1 MRAFGAAGTDP
12 PEAFGFY
19 GDSAGA
25 AASGNNPTKRRKTEK
40 NIVTIFA
47 VSATHPKREAA
58 PLDEGEDVRR
68 AGFVPQQTLAYAVE
82 CVGVG
87 LHSGMNVTMT
97 LHPAPVDH
105 GIVFSRLDVEEA
117 ARDIPGRFDRVVDTR
132 LCTTLGNDAGITVGT
147 VEHLMAAFAGLG
159 VDNARV
165 ELDGPEVPIM
175 DGSSAPFVFLI
186 ECTGLKEQAAPRRVV
201 RILKDV
207 SIADGPAEVSLVPGD
222 CLTLDCEIDFKS
234 AAVARQALTLPLVN
248 GAFRKE
254 LSRARTFGFLEDV
267 EKLRALG
274 LARGGSLEN
283 AIVVDA
289 GRVLNEE
296 GLRYEDEFVRHK
308 ALDALGDLYLAGAM
322 VIGAFRGVRSGHG
335 ANNRLLRTLFA
346 DPTAWRIE
354 DLTVAES
361 EAAENAHHAKSGL
374 AAE

>member
-1 MRAFGAAGTDP
+1 MGILPARAYP
-12 PEAFGFY
+12 
-19 GDSAGA
+19 
-25 AASGNNPTKRRKTEK
+25 NPVRRTTNTEQT
-40 NIVTIFA
+40 IVTIFS
-47 VSATHPKREAA
+47 VSTTHPKRPSA
-58 PLDEGEDVRR
+58 PFDEGEDVRR
-68 AGFVPQQTLAYAVE
+68 AGFVPQQTLAHAVE
-82 CVGVG
+82 CVGIG

-97 LHPAPVDH
+97 LHPAPADH
-105 GIVFSRLDVEEA
+105 GIVFTRLDVQGTS
-117 ARDIPGRFDRVVDTR
+117 RDIPARYDRVVDTR
-132 LCTTLGNDAGITVGT
+132 LCTTLGNDAGVVVGT

-186 ECTGLKEQAAPRRVV
+186 ECAGLKEQAAPRRVV
-201 RILKDV
+201 RVLKDTV
-207 SIADGPAEVSLVPGD
+207 LADGATEVSLVPGE

-234 AAVARQALTLPLVN
+234 SAVARQALTLHLVN

-254 LSRARTFGFLEDV
+254 LARARTFGFLEDV
-267 EKLRALG
+267 EKLQALG

-289 GRVLNEE
+289 GRVMNEE

-308 ALDALGDLYLAGAM
+308 TLDALGDLYLAGAM

-335 ANNRLLRTLFA
+335 ANNRLLRALFA
-346 DPTAWRIE
+346 DPAAWRIE
-354 DLTVAES
+354 DLTIAES
-361 EAAENAHHAKSGL
+361 EAAERGFHRGSSI

>member
-12 PEAFGFY
+12 LEALGFY

-25 AASGNNPTKRRKTEK
+25 PASENKPTKRKKAEK

-58 PLDEGEDVRR
+58 PFDEGEAVRR

-105 GIVFSRLDVEEA
+105 GIVFSRLDVEDE
-117 ARDIPGRFDRVVDTR
+117 ARDIPARFDRVVDTR
-132 LCTTLGNDAGITVGT
+132 LCTTIGNDAGVTVGT

-165 ELDGPEVPIM
+165 ELDGSEVPIM

-186 ECTGLKEQAAPRRVV
+186 ECTGLAEQAAPRRVV
-201 RILKDV
+201 RVLKDV
-207 SIADGPAEVSLVPGD
+207 SVAEGPAEASLAPAPY
-222 CLTLDCEIDFKS
+222 LSLDCEIDYTK
-234 AAVARQALTLPLVN
+234 AQVARQALTLHLVN
-248 GAFRKE
+248 GTFRKE
-254 LSRARTFGFLEDV
+254 LARARTFGFLEDV
-267 EKLRALG
+267 EKLRSLG

-283 AIVVDA
+283 AVVLDA
-289 GRVLNEE
+289 GRVLNQD

-335 ANNRLLRTLFA
+335 ANNRLLRALFA

-354 DLTVAES
+354 DLTLAES
-361 EAAENAHHAKSGL
+361 EATERGFHRKPGL

>member
-1 MRAFGAAGTDP
+1 M
-12 PEAFGFY
+12 
-19 GDSAGA
+19 
-25 AASGNNPTKRRKTEK
+25 
-40 NIVTIFA
+40 
-47 VSATHPKREAA
+47 
-58 PLDEGEDVRR
+58 
-68 AGFVPQQTLAYAVE
+68 PQQTLAHAVE

-97 LHPAPVDH
+97 LHPAPADH
-105 GIVFSRLDVEEA
+105 GIVFSRLDVEDE
-117 ARDIPGRFDRVVDTR
+117 ARDIPARFDRVVDTR
-132 LCTTLGNDAGITVGT
+132 LCTTIGNAAGVTVGT
-147 VEHLMAAFAGLG
+147 IEHLMAAFAGLG

-165 ELDGPEVPIM
+165 EIDGPEVPIM

-186 ECTGLKEQAAPRRVV
+186 ECAGIKEQSAPRRVV
-201 RILKDV
+201 RVLKEV
-207 SIADGPAEVSLVPGD
+207 SVADGQAEASLAPGD
-222 CLTLDCEIDFKS
+222 CLTLDCEIDFQS
-234 AAVARQALTLPLVN
+234 AAVARQTLTLHLVN
-248 GAFRKE
+248 GTFRKE

-274 LARGGSLEN
+274 LARGGSLAN

-308 ALDALGDLYLAGAM
+308 TLDALGDLYLAGAM

-346 DPTAWRIE
+346 DPTAWRLD
-354 DLTVAES
+354 DLTIAES
-361 EAAENAHHAKSGL
+361 EAAESAFHRKSNL